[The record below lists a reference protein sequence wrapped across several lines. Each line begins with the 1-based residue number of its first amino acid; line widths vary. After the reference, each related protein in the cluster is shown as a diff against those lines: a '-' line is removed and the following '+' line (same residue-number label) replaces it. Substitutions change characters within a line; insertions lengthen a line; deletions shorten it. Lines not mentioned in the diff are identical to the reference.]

1 MKNESLNSEDFRV
14 QFMQSGNSPIS
25 RLKNLAKV
33 LNKWNKSRIGIAGKG
48 TEPDLTIEDVKG
60 LRQLINTEI
69 NRTKITNSE
78 VVTDQIL
85 FMVIGAIRLQLQNN
99 SDESWNLVTRSISGF
114 LEPEKRLSFISMTA
128 LIFITV
134 VVVFGITTT
143 YLEHKAGIQKPLFSE
158 DLTGTAAITEAG
170 SNTVS
175 NLVSI
180 YTKMK
185 EGECQLPQAAML
197 EAGEREA
204 FISFVNDGKVDI
216 TTADRLKNA
225 LDHVHCLYP
234 QKLMNKPLQ

>member
-25 RLKNLAKV
+25 RLKNLSKI
-33 LNKWNKSRIGIAGKG
+33 LNRWNKSRIGIAGKG
-48 TEPDLTIEDVKG
+48 NEPELTIEDVKG

-69 NRTKITNSE
+69 SRTKINNSE

-85 FMVIGAIRLQLQNN
+85 FLVIGAIKLQLQNN
-99 SDESWNLVTRSISGF
+99 SDESWNLVNRSISSF
-114 LEPEKRLSFISMTA
+114 LQPEKRLSFFSMMA
-128 LIFITV
+128 LMFITT

-143 YLEHKAGIQKPLFSE
+143 YLGHKAGIQTPLFSE

-197 EAGEREA
+197 DPEEREV

-216 TTADRLKNA
+216 STADRLKHA
-225 LDHVHCLYP
+225 LEHVNCLYP
-234 QKLMNKPLQ
+234 QKLMNKPL

>member
-25 RLKNLAKV
+25 RLKNLSKI
-33 LNKWNKSRIGIAGKG
+33 LNRWNKSRIGIAGKG
-48 TEPDLTIEDVKG
+48 NEPELTIEDVKG

-69 NRTKITNSE
+69 SRTKINNFE

-85 FMVIGAIRLQLQNN
+85 FLVIGAIKLQLQNN
-99 SDESWNLVTRSISGF
+99 SDESWNLVNRSISSF
-114 LEPEKRLSFISMTA
+114 LEPEKQLSFFSMMT
-128 LIFITV
+128 LMFITT

-143 YLEHKAGIQKPLFSE
+143 YLGHKAGIKTPLFSE

-197 EAGEREA
+197 DPEEREV

-216 TTADRLKNA
+216 STADRLKHA
-225 LDHVHCLYP
+225 LEHVNCLYP
-234 QKLMNKPLQ
+234 QKLMNKPL